1 MRLAFFTFGFVLCAI
16 AIDSGLP
23 RLIGHGCNDK
33 PSVAGIEY
41 SGPRLARFEDDFG
54 QCERIEPIF

>member
-1 MRLAFFTFGFVLCAI
+1 MRNAIIALGFVFCAI
-16 AIDSGLP
+16 AAVVGLP
-23 RLIGHGCNDK
+23 RLIGYGCDGK
-33 PSVAGIEY
+33 PSIAGIEY